1 MNSIAHFLMPFAEIA
16 INVAGTLLFGLGAV
30 AAKKGADWLNLSAED
45 KVRGYFL
52 EALDRAIA
60 YAEDAASQRLQLA
73 AMTAPT
79 DNGPVY
85 EAAESIV
92 GDAAAY
98 MRGRVPDALAKLKI
112 GPTGLDDIIR
122 ARRAQK

>member
-1 MNSIAHFLMPFAEIA
+1 MNTIAQLLLPFAEVA
-16 INVAGTLLFGLGAV
+16 IHVAGTLLFALGAI
-30 AAKKGADWLNLSAED
+30 AAKKAADWLNLSAEA

-60 YAEDAASQRLQLA
+60 YAEDAASKRLQLA
-73 AMTAPT
+73 GMTSPANT
-79 DNGPVY
+79 GPVY
-85 EAAESIV
+85 DAAESIV

-98 MRGRVPDALAKLKI
+98 LRGRVPDAMARLNI
-112 GPTGLDDIIR
+112 GAIGLEEIIR